1 MEKKEDIQ
9 ISTIGMNCPKPLI
22 ETRKALNKMKPGQI
36 LVVEG
41 DHRTSLEEIPKAVK
55 DTGDEVLSVDDQK
68 TKWII
73 RIRKVQ

>member
-1 MEKKEDIQ
+1 MEKKEDVT

-41 DHRTSLEEIPKAVK
+41 DHRTSLDEIPKAVK

-68 TKWII
+68 SKWVI